1 MPAEAEPS
9 GVNMVPCTY
18 GRASA
23 VFPLSLSI
31 SAAAKMFA
39 TEVATESTA
48 RVTGYT
54 TGLTWEA
61 GASSIRFQ
69 LSSFSSG
76 NVAVLLQSKRGWL
89 PGLGNAK
96 PLDGRCGLEVVVLAR
111 PDRAFTA
118 LTYLPEAVLQ
128 QLWPVGTILRVKVLS
143 PAPLMKPLSDC
154 PGQWLRDRLL
164 HLCDR
169 LNGAVGDA
177 IDAAVAKLR
186 AELRTAGLR
195 VEGVEETVAHADRG
209 QRVSHEELGYWQE
222 EADKGH
228 RCAGSMEGSRR
239 RDVPDDIIASML

>member
-1 MPAEAEPS
+1 
-9 GVNMVPCTY
+9 MVPCTY

-31 SAAAKMFA
+31 SAAAKMLA

-96 PLDGRCGLEVVVLAR
+96 PLDGQCGLEVVVLAR

-118 LTYLPEAVLQ
+118 LTYLPDAILQ
-128 QLWPVGTILRVKVLS
+128 QLWPVETMLRVKVLS

-169 LNGAVGDA
+169 LNGGDGA
-177 IDAAVAKLR
+177 DAAASAAASAALR
-186 AELRTAGLR
+186 AQLRAAGLR
-195 VEGVEETVAHADRG
+195 VEGVEETVRHADRG
-209 QRVSHEELGYWQE
+209 RRVSQEELGYWQE

-228 RCAGSMEGSRR
+228 RCAGSMEGSQR

>member
-1 MPAEAEPS
+1 
-9 GVNMVPCTY
+9 MVPCTY

-31 SAAAKMFA
+31 SAAAKMLA

-96 PLDGRCGLEVVVLAR
+96 PLDGQCGLEVVVLAR

-118 LTYLPEAVLQ
+118 LTYLPDAVLQ
-128 QLWPVGTILRVKVLS
+128 QLWPVETMLRVKVLS

-169 LNGAVGDA
+169 LNGGDGA
-177 IDAAVAKLR
+177 ATADAAASAALR
-186 AELRTAGLR
+186 AQLRAAGLR

-209 QRVSHEELGYWQE
+209 RRVSQEELGYWQE

-228 RCAGSMEGSRR
+228 RCAGSMEGSQR